1 MLLRKNICWKCQHWE
16 ECFKYRYGNQ
26 KQSYMEKIVRDRDEW
41 GELVIYVEKCKKY
54 KYEKQRDLHKEKNAR
69 IYDIIYSVEDY
80 YINNL
85 GNRYN

>member
-1 MLLRKNICWKCQHWE
+1 
-16 ECFKYRYGNQ
+16 
-26 KQSYMEKIVRDRDEW
+26 MEKIVRDRDEW